1 MSPYLNNYLYLQ
13 AMSLVSRLALRKFAS
28 QHTPNKTTPNVLQT
42 AHYYMKPQQKK
53 GASWGK
59 LASRITGGF
68 ILTSAAGGFALGYNW
83 DGLEDEFV
91 DLPVTEQ
98 YPARAKSKISDWLAY
113 MMEPRAQE
121 MLLPDLLPPPYQAP
135 YTLLI
140 ELNDLLVHSSYTRT
154 AGWRRK
160 KRQGVDI
167 FLETLCKHYEIVIF
181 TQDVGMNCVEVIEAI
196 DPKMCILYKLFRDS
210 TRYQKGVYLKD
221 LSNLNR
227 DLSKVI
233 LVDTNRDA
241 VACQPENALV
251 INKWMGED
259 DMDLIDLADML
270 VVIAQ
275 DRPSDLRK
283 VIKCYTE
290 LDDPVQAY
298 RLRRQEIIDEENRRK
313 LEAMQKAKS
322 HGGVLGKKWWN

>member
-1 MSPYLNNYLYLQ
+1 MAL
-13 AMSLVSRLALRKFAS
+13 ASRLALRKFVS
-28 QHTPNKTTPNVLQT
+28 QRAPDATRSNVMQT
-42 AHYYMKPQQKK
+42 AHYYLKPQQKK
-53 GASWGK
+53 RTSWSKLGLKIGGA
-59 LASRITGGF
+59 LITTG
-68 ILTSAAGGFALGYNW
+68 AAGGFALGYNW

-91 DLPVTEQ
+91 DLPLQEEYT
-98 YPARAKSKISDWLAY
+98 ARAKSKISDWLAY

-121 MLLPDLLPPPYQAP
+121 LLLPDLLPPPYQAP

-140 ELNDLLVHSSYTRT
+140 ELNDLLIHSSYTRT

-160 KRQGVDI
+160 KRQGLDI
-167 FLETLCKHYEIVIF
+167 FLESLCKHYEIVIF
-181 TQDVGMNCVEVIEAI
+181 TQDLGMNCVEVIEAI
-196 DPKMCILYKLFRDS
+196 DPKMCVLYKLFRDS
-210 TRYQKGVYLKD
+210 TRYKKGVYLKD

-251 INKWMGED
+251 LNKWMGED

-275 DRPSDLRK
+275 DRPADLRE

-290 LDDPVQAY
+290 LDDPIHAF
-298 RLRRQEIIDEENRRK
+298 RMRRQEILDEENRRK
-313 LEAMQKAKS
+313 LEAMQKAKNP
-322 HGGVLGKKWWN
+322 GGILGKKWWR